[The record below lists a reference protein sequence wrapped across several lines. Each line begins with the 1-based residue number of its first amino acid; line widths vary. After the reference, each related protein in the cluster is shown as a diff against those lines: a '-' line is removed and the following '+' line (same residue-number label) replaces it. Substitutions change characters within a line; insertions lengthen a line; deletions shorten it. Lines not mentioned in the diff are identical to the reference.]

1 MFGFFKQFR
10 EAWRIVRIYRDDD
23 YDGPFVVIP
32 EEAMRDIQKIYG
44 RALAEN
50 KQYQVV
56 LEKALD
62 GLPVCED
69 CEDYE
74 ECKASDDWPKES
86 FSCFM
91 LKFPTNREAEKA
103 FNCTYSECNNNC
115 RECGGHCHED
125 N

>member
-1 MFGFFKQFR
+1 MFRFFKDLR
-10 EAWRIVRIYRDDD
+10 EAKRIVRRYAADG
-23 YDGPFVVIP
+23 YDGPFAVIP
-32 EEAMRDIQKIYG
+32 EDVMRDLQRVYG

-62 GLPVCED
+62 GLPVCEF

-91 LKFPTNREAEKA
+91 LKFPTNEEAEKA

-115 RECGGHCHED
+115 RECGGCHHED